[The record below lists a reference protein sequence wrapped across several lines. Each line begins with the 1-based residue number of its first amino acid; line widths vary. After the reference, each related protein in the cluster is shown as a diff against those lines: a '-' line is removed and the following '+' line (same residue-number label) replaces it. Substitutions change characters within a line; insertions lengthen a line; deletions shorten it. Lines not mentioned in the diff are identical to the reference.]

1 MLKVRHVR
9 EDELDPFWDAMSV
22 VFAFDRDLEDEDH
35 LYEVFEKDRLIGAFD
50 GDELVGTLGAFSLDM
65 TVPSGNLPTAGT
77 TIVTVLP
84 THRRQGVLTAMM
96 DAHFEEVVARR
107 EPLAALWAAEV
118 PIYGRF
124 GYGAAADDVAIEISS
139 DRIEF
144 PEVDQDVSVR
154 MVDLE
159 QAMAL
164 FPPIFDTVLQRRP
177 GTFARSEDWWRH
189 RRLRDPKDQRQ
200 GATAQR
206 LAVAYRGAEPVGYV
220 QFRMKDEWSRGSVPL
235 GTVTIKEIMGADA
248 GAEQALW
255 SFIGNLD
262 LMTTV
267 KMQGRPFDDPL
278 VWNLTDPRH
287 LSRSISDSLW
297 VRVMDVPVALSG
309 RRYQADGSIVLRVD
323 DPFRPALGG
332 TFRLEIVGGIGLCE
346 PTDLEPQLDL
356 TASQL
361 GAVYMGGRSITEMV
375 TAGTVGADFSTAV
388 EADRLFHWSP
398 GPWCPEV
405 F

>member
-1 MLKVRHVR
+1 MLKVRHVL

-22 VFAFDRDLEDEDH
+22 VFAFDRDPEDEDH
-35 LYEVFEKDRLIGAFD
+35 LYKVFEKDRLISAFD

-65 TVPSGNLPTAGT
+65 TVPGGTLPTAGT
-77 TIVTVLP
+77 TIITVLP

-96 DAHFEEVVARR
+96 EAHFDDVIDRGEA
-107 EPLAALWAAEV
+107 LAALWAAEV

-124 GYGAAADDVAIEISS
+124 GYGAAADDVAIEISC

-144 PEVDQDVSVR
+144 QDVDKDVSVR
-154 MVDLE
+154 MVNIE
-159 QAMAL
+159 QAMAI

-177 GTFARSEDWWRH
+177 GAFARSEDWWRH
-189 RRLRDPKDQRQ
+189 RRLRDPKDQRE
-200 GATAQR
+200 GGTAQR

-235 GTVTIKEIMGADA
+235 GAVTIKELMSADVD
-248 GAEQALW
+248 AELALW

-262 LMTTV
+262 LMTSV
-267 KMQGRPFDDPL
+267 KMHGRPTDDPL
-278 VWNLTDPRH
+278 LWNLTDPRH
-287 LSRSISDSLW
+287 LNRSISDSLW
-297 VRVMDVPVALSG
+297 VRVMDIPVALSG
-309 RRYQADGSIVLRVD
+309 RRYQADGSVILRVHD
-323 DPFRPALGG
+323 GSRPASGG
-332 TFRLEIVGGIGLCE
+332 TFKLDVEGGTGSCQ
-346 PTDLEPQLDL
+346 PTDLEPQLNL

-361 GAVYMGGRSITEMV
+361 GAVYMGGRSIAEMV
-375 TAGTVGADFSTAV
+375 AAGTVRAKPDNAI
-388 EADRLFHWSP
+388 EADRLFRWSP